1 MLWLDFAWSLG
12 EKREKK
18 KNNTAHTQGA
28 LMSFWRETDNLIFIQ
43 CEVQYAPYM
52 IFVIDFDSPDVEK
65 TVNVLFM
72 YVCAS
77 EIY

>member
-1 MLWLDFAWSLG
+1 MIRLCLIFG
-12 EKREKK
+12 REEWKK
-18 KNNTAHTQGA
+18 KKKDNTAHTLGA

-77 EIY
+77 ELY

>member
-1 MLWLDFAWSLG
+1 MIRFCLIFGREA
-12 EKREKK
+12 EEEKK
-18 KNNTAHTQGA
+18 KATLLIHRER
-28 LMSFWRETDNLIFIQ
+28 LFPSEETDNLIFIQ

-52 IFVIDFDSPDVEK
+52 IFVIDFDSPGVEK